1 MVEMW
6 PNLLEMAFVLPN
18 SRWSGAQADTEKPF
32 ETASSFICNEKSQC
46 DFEVSQKGKVT
57 HSIQV
62 CYHIS
67 DENFAREYAG
77 LIHAMDF
84 FNLDHRVVVTEN
96 QRDRFEE
103 NGKVVELIPSF
114 EYLSLPI

>member
-1 MVEMW
+1 M
-6 PNLLEMAFVLPN
+6 
-18 SRWSGAQADTEKPF
+18 
-32 ETASSFICNEKSQC
+32 
-46 DFEVSQKGKVT
+46 VSQKGKVT
-57 HSIQV
+57 HAIQV

-84 FNLDHRVVVTEN
+84 FNLDYGVIVTEN

-103 NGKVVELIPSF
+103 KGKVIELVAAF
-114 EYLSLPI
+114 EYLSKPI

>member
-1 MVEMW
+1 M
-6 PNLLEMAFVLPN
+6 
-18 SRWSGAQADTEKPF
+18 
-32 ETASSFICNEKSQC
+32 
-46 DFEVSQKGKVT
+46 VSQKGEVS
-57 HSIQV
+57 HAIQV
-62 CYHIS
+62 CCHVS

-84 FNLDHRVVVTEN
+84 FNLEYGVIVTEN

-103 NGKVVELIPSF
+103 NGKVVEMIPAY

>member
-1 MVEMW
+1 V
-6 PNLLEMAFVLPN
+6 
-18 SRWSGAQADTEKPF
+18 
-32 ETASSFICNEKSQC
+32 
-46 DFEVSQKGKVT
+46 VSQKGKVT
-57 HSIQV
+57 HAIQV
-62 CYHIS
+62 CYPIS

-84 FNLDHRVVVTEN
+84 FNLDYGVIVTEN

-103 NGKVVELIPSF
+103 NGKEVELIPAY